1 MNNSDF
7 RVLNMWVMFLV
18 SLVLFSCEDFK
29 NPSPVL
35 EVAGGE
41 LIRIDSFASKY
52 VDTKCL
58 DIWLPP
64 AYESG
69 ERLDVLYMHDGQALF
84 DGTTTWNG
92 QEWGV
97 DEYFMADGAEQK
109 YIIVGVWN
117 AGPNRWTEYFPQK
130 ALGYMEEDSLEILN
144 SSGMDT
150 IFDKLSADRYLK
162 FLVEELKP
170 YIDTSFHVNTDREHT
185 AIMGSSMGGLISWYA
200 AMEYPEVFGT
210 ALCLSTHWPG
220 IFTNENNPIPG
231 AFRSYIAANLDTST
245 NTRFYFD
252 TGTAEL
258 DSLYL
263 EHQLK
268 VDSIFDAKGFKET
281 NYYSKVFE
289 GAAHNEDYW
298 RSRLEYPFR
307 FLLK

>member
-1 MNNSDF
+1 MINSGF
-7 RVLNMWVMFLV
+7 RVINVWVIFFFC
-18 SLVLFSCEDFK
+18 LVLFSCEDSK
-29 NPSPVL
+29 DTSPIL
-35 EVAGGE
+35 KLAGGE
-41 LIRIDSFASKY
+41 FIRIDSFMSEY
-52 VDTKCL
+52 VDAKRL
-58 DIWLPP
+58 DIWFPP
-64 AYESG
+64 SYNSS
-69 ERLDVLYMHDGQALF
+69 ERLGVLYMHDGQALF

-97 DEYFMADGAEQK
+97 DEYFTSEGIDQK
-109 YIIVGVWN
+109 YIVVGVWN

-130 ALGYMEEDSLEILN
+130 TLGYMDEDSLEILK

-200 AMEYPEVFGT
+200 AMEYPNTFGT

-231 AFRSYIAANLDTST
+231 AFRSYIEANLDTT
-245 NTRFYFD
+245 INTRFYFD

-268 VDSIFDAKGFKET
+268 VDSIFNAKGFTEA

-289 GAAHNEDYW
+289 GAGHNEDYW